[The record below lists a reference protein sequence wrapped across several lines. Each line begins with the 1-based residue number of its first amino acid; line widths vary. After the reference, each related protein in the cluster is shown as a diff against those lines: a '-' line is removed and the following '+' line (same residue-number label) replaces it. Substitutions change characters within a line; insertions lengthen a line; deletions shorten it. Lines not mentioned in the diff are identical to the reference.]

1 MSVVGAKAV
10 PLRASVIAGSALAAP
25 ALLPGLLA
33 LAVGIAWQVA
43 DGGYAATSW
52 YPGALFVLALLAVVT
67 ATYRGLLTGVSLT
80 LGLALASFTAFT
92 AWNFLSIGWAD
103 VQGDAWDGANR
114 TLLYLTVFALFALLP
129 WRAGAAAGLLGAYC
143 IATAVVGGV
152 FLLRAAG
159 ADDPTDAFVTSRFAD
174 PIGYPNGSSSLFLAA
189 FWPALVLASRREVPW
204 PARGVL
210 LGAAGLLLQLGLL
223 PQSRASLAAA
233 PVVLALMLI
242 LGPGRLRT
250 IVFLLPVAAVT
261 LATSSTLLRVD
272 LFDGEDVGAALLD
285 ARTAMLIS
293 VLALVAVGCV
303 LASADRRLR
312 ISPPLG
318 RRLSRVGAA
327 ATALV
332 ALAAVVI
339 LVPRVGD
346 PVGRV
351 DAAWEQ
357 FLGPPVIDE
366 QVTSHFASGLGGGNR
381 YDIWRVA
388 LRQFRERP
396 LTGIGSDNF
405 AADYVRER
413 SYRDEPQYPHSLPV
427 RIVAQTGVVG
437 SLLFAGTLVLALV
450 AAWRA
455 LRRAQ
460 SFARAVSVA
469 ALLLFALWLAHG
481 SVDWFW
487 ELPALGLPAFACL
500 GLAAGLGRAGAD
512 APPAAPRR
520 RSLRATV
527 GAVAAAVAL
536 TAGASYVLPWLA
548 ARHVQTAA
556 EIWRSDPEAAFA
568 ELERARDL
576 NPLSDRADLIFGA
589 IGSRLGDRVRMRQG
603 FTRALDRNPHNW
615 YAQLELGV
623 LEAVEGNRGAAL
635 RRLQRSRA
643 LNPREQV
650 TRDVEESV
658 RARERITLA
667 QVDQAFLD
675 RLEAT
680 SSPRP
685 DTSRRDLG

>member
-10 PLRASVIAGSALAAP
+10 PTRASSVAGGLLVAP
-25 ALLPGLLA
+25 ALLPALLA
-33 LAVGIAWQVA
+33 FAVGIAWQVA
-43 DGGYAATSW
+43 GGGYAATSW
-52 YPGALFVLALLAVVT
+52 YPGALFVLALLAVVA
-67 ATYRGLLTGVSLT
+67 ATYRGLVTGVSRT
-80 LGLALASFTAFT
+80 LGLALVFFAAFT
-92 AWNFLSIGWAD
+92 VWNFLSIGWAD
-103 VQGDAWDGANR
+103 AQGDAWDGANR

-129 WRAGAAAGLLGAYC
+129 WRAGAAAGLLATYC
-143 IATAVVGGV
+143 VATAVVGWV
-152 FLLRAAG
+152 FLMRAAG
-159 ADDPTDAFVTSRFAD
+159 ADDPTDAFVTSRFGD
-174 PIGYPNGSSSLFLAA
+174 PIGYPNANSALFFAA

-223 PQSRASLAAA
+223 PQSRGSLAAA
-233 PVVLALMLI
+233 PIVLALMLV
-242 LGPGRLRT
+242 LGPGRIRT
-250 IVFLLPVAAVT
+250 LVFLVPVAAVT
-261 LATSSTLLRVD
+261 LAASSTLLRVD

-285 ARTAMLIS
+285 TRTALIIS
-293 VLALVAVGCV
+293 VLALVAVGWV
-303 LASADRRLR
+303 LAAADRRLR
-312 ISPPLG
+312 VPPQLA
-318 RRLSRVGAA
+318 RRLSVVGAA
-327 ATALV
+327 VAALV
-332 ALAAVVI
+332 TLAAVVV

-346 PVGRV
+346 PVQRV
-351 DAAWEQ
+351 DSAWEQ
-357 FLGPPVIDE
+357 FLGPPVVDE
-366 QVTSHFASGLGGGNR
+366 QVDSHFASSLGGGNR

-388 LRQFRERP
+388 LRQFRDQP

-427 RIVAQTGVVG
+427 RIIAQTGVVG
-437 SLLFAGTLVLALV
+437 SLLFAGSLMLALV

-455 LRRAQ
+455 LRRAE

-469 ALLLFALWLAHG
+469 ALLSFALWLVHG

-500 GLAAGLGRAGAD
+500 GLAAGLGRAGAGVPS
-512 APPAAPRR
+512 AMSTRR
-520 RSLRATV
+520 PLRATA
-527 GAVAAAVAL
+527 GAVAAALAL
-536 TAGASYVLPWLA
+536 AAGASYAFPWLA

-556 EIWRSDPEAAFA
+556 GIWRSEPEAAFA
-568 ELERARDL
+568 ELERARRL
-576 NPLSDRADLIFGA
+576 NPLSDRADLILGA
-589 IGSRLGDRVRMRQG
+589 IGSRIGDRVRMRRG

-635 RRLQRSRA
+635 RRLRRSRA

-650 TRDVEESV
+650 TRDVEARV

-667 QVDQAFLD
+667 QVDDAFLD